1 MAIGYGLGLGL
12 QGTPRD
18 YVELAK
24 NREAAKQKYQ
34 AEQQKKKADEV
45 NEVMKNFM
53 GKVPVETVLP
63 VHKRAKEEAIAGFYK
78 TAMDNVGSDT
88 PNMMQ
93 VYQSATETIGR
104 LNDYNEQFKIMKQLQ
119 QNPGASGLFQNDIDI
134 VSSVTDPIQLQTD
147 LEEKGSGGLRYDA
160 NTGFFSIGK
169 IGKFQPASAQLTD
182 FVTKNKDL
190 IFYDREQGAPQRFNV
205 NNTTVEYF
213 GMDQGAKNMFMSS
226 ALSGDNFESIRREF
240 RTNEISNGRKP
251 PAQGSPEEAEAV
263 KGYVSGLYDQAA
275 ATLLDDRNY
284 TKSKGITINN
294 FPAQDQKQPGTPDFN
309 PRTNKILSESNAF
322 SGGAEYTALGTY
334 SIPSE
339 NFLTS
344 VPTYARNTDT
354 GEQVSSSQGE
364 FRNGSIQ
371 IVPLTKQAR
380 TLRDPNSGMEI
391 TLEAGTIIP
400 NNLLREFVANDFDF
414 EYNTVAFGAFK
425 PVGKDSE
432 IPVYFLSKDTENN
445 VFFGQNKENKKA
457 FEAGLKAVQ
466 DKVKTFKNLPKE
478 KKAEMMAKYGNVETI
493 FENIGT
499 PESKQLTGAP
509 APAKSEPPK
518 NNQSG
523 SKTPTYGDKKTPKI
537 KAGQTYSKDDVDKL
551 SGGEHW
557 SKKFKLVNGQYIAK

>member
-24 NREAAKQKYQ
+24 NREAARQKYQ
-34 AEQQKKKADEV
+34 AEKQKKKADEV

-53 GKVPVETVLP
+53 GKVGPETVLP
-63 VHKRAKEEAIAGFYK
+63 VHQRAKDELITNAFKTFEA
-78 TAMDNVGSDT
+78 NVGTDT
-88 PNMMQ
+88 PNMMEIFK
-93 VYQSATETIGR
+93 TTNETVAK
-104 LNDYNEQFKIMKQLQ
+104 LNDYNEQFKIFKQLQ
-119 QNPGASGLFQNDIDI
+119 QNPGATGLFQNDIDI
-134 VSSVTDPIQLQTD
+134 VSSTSDPAELARRLQ
-147 LEEKGSGGLRYDA
+147 EEGSGGLDFDP
-160 NTGFFSIGK
+160 NTNFFSIK
-169 IGKFQPASAQLTD
+169 KVGKFQPASAQLTD

-190 IFYDREQGAPQRFNV
+190 IFYDREQGTPQKFKV

-226 ALSGDNFESIRREF
+226 ALSGDNYESTRREF
-240 RTNEISNGRKP
+240 RVNELSNGRKP
-251 PAQGSPEEAEAV
+251 PVQGSPEEVDAV

-445 VFFGQNKENKKA
+445 VFFGENKDNKKA

-478 KKAEMMAKYGNVETI
+478 KKAEMIAKYGNVETI

-499 PESKQLTGAP
+499 PESEQLTG
-509 APAKSEPPK
+509 KVMSYE
-518 NNQSG
+518 QW
-523 SKTPTYGDKKTPKI
+523 KKTTSGTK
-537 KAGQTYSKDDVDKL
+537 YSDYEKYKE
-551 SGGEHW
+551 SRM
-557 SKKFKLVNGQYIAK
+557 KKK